1 MRPVVFIDGQNL
13 FHLARNA
20 WAAAT
25 GVKRYTWPSYDVQ
38 KLSQELTDKVPE
50 RTLAEIRFYTGVP
63 DLASKP
69 FWHGFWTK
77 KLRVLTNQ
85 GIIVY
90 KGRINNGQ
98 EKGVDVKLALDVVQL
113 THENR
118 YDCAIV
124 VSQDWDFGPAISLAK
139 VIANNQSRTVF
150 SNQHS
155 HSTPIILRH
164 VGFRGRGGFISTRR
178 YMMPATTQ
186 GIIGH
191 RDFCPSD
198 LISTSSPSPVQV
210 TYVHAPIGKKGE
222 SCI

>member
-139 VIANNQSRTVF
+139 VIANNQSRTVIF
-150 SNQHS
+150 ESAFAFDTNNTAPRGIPGTRWVHIDKTLYDACYDPRDYR
-155 HSTPIILRH
+155 TP
-164 VGFRGRGGFISTRR
+164 
-178 YMMPATTQ
+178 
-186 GIIGH
+186 
-191 RDFCPSD
+191 
-198 LISTSSPSPVQV
+198 
-210 TYVHAPIGKKGE
+210 
-222 SCI
+222 